1 MCAVCVDMTVVMEKV
16 VEDRRMKIVT
26 KDRAS
31 RTQFEGDGAVHNKD
45 ERTAFSK
52 EIMVSAAY
60 ISTFLLPRCLR
71 DPTET
76 WVSVARNVIKHV

>member
-1 MCAVCVDMTVVMEKV
+1 MCAVCVDVTVVMEKV

-45 ERTAFSK
+45 ERTAF
-52 EIMVSAAY
+52 
-60 ISTFLLPRCLR
+60 
-71 DPTET
+71 
-76 WVSVARNVIKHV
+76 